1 MSSSQVI
8 LNALPSF
15 WRDRFEDRDLLEN
28 MYSYLGTYLGDVYE
42 DTNSQLSK
50 LSLVGTPVFSYKTWS
65 ILPLSTIHRL
75 YLTYDGEEGNSIVI
89 YGLQEEDYIL
99 NNCYRLY
106 SSPDLGSSYIDTGD
120 FSFYDLESK
129 EISDL
134 IELTAN
140 TAFFNRFS
148 RFIVFTNLDP
158 IYRLESQEPQEVRA
172 FYPLAF
178 RVNNYLLEGLT
189 ESEIIANTV
198 TITAGYQTVTTR
210 ILAVEKQTETTVLL
224 VDPDAFTPFIDDSTV
239 SIEGI
244 TANTIPASVY
254 TSYSLLATEINLWAY
269 DCEIDHLELFRR
281 WGFLLRPDFAQ
292 RRPIRSSELYKNLLE
307 EMLEARLRGLSS
319 SRLENIAGLLAGS
332 DRIVFSSL
340 NDTILTIDLV
350 DNLILSQLTS
360 YRLLPAQVV
369 NINIVKACSAVHTS
383 EGVYDR
389 ASCTLVE
396 FTDNS
401 SYNILVSKYNI
412 YGPNKVKAYTSA
424 GEYIGDLIL
433 VCTDDCILITTQG
446 TSTLLVSDLHIYY
459 TSLEFISVST
469 QKYSTIPLAEV
480 GSLSSGELINPQ
492 ARVFDI
498 STGLDSRVADQ
509 GLFLPSD
516 IWEVSEGNRRE
527 ITTQLTAHVIGSM
540 PTYRIGDYELY
551 IPGGTSTDIFDAVS
565 NSNPSGY
572 AWPTSYKLFNHFLRT
587 KLAVMTPLNIL
598 ATSNLEDS
606 IDISR
611 SIKDASKRI
620 LVASNVPLV
629 DFVSIPQEHLEV
641 VVNSP
646 DIEDSLVTQSYG
658 GIGALGATLL
668 LSGDINILASDTV
681 NRIGLL
687 PPSSGGGFGFVQYTF
702 FDVTL
707 VGYDAEYALVDVGH
721 SPEQMISLLE
731 SGYTVDLRV
740 NTAYKRVSLEVATNY
755 VGSESILMVVGASYP
770 EYTRYYDFQQNTLS
784 EWLQIGVTPGAP
796 PSELSEDPIQVSDN
810 LEQPQVLVPVI
821 QSLED
826 NIESPSDN
834 LPDPTEI

>member
-1 MSSSQVI
+1 M
-8 LNALPSF
+8 
-15 WRDRFEDRDLLEN
+15 
-28 MYSYLGTYLGDVYE
+28 
-42 DTNSQLSK
+42 
-50 LSLVGTPVFSYKTWS
+50 
-65 ILPLSTIHRL
+65 
-75 YLTYDGEEGNSIVI
+75 
-89 YGLQEEDYIL
+89 
-99 NNCYRLY
+99 
-106 SSPDLGSSYIDTGD
+106 
-120 FSFYDLESK
+120 
-129 EISDL
+129 
-134 IELTAN
+134 
-140 TAFFNRFS
+140 
-148 RFIVFTNLDP
+148 
-158 IYRLESQEPQEVRA
+158 
-172 FYPLAF
+172 
-178 RVNNYLLEGLT
+178 LEGLT
-189 ESEIIANTV
+189 EAEIIDSRV
-198 TITAGYQTVTTR
+198 TITAADETVTTS
-210 ILAVEKQTETTVLL
+210 ILAVEKQTETTLLL

-239 SIEGI
+239 SIQGI
-244 TANTIPASVY
+244 TADTLPASVY

-281 WGFLLRPDFAQ
+281 WGFLLRPDYAQ
-292 RRPIRSSELYKNLLE
+292 LRPIRSSELYKNLLE

-319 SRLENIAGLLAGS
+319 SRLENIASLLAGS

-369 NINIVKACSAVHTS
+369 NINIVKACSAVYTS

-389 ASCTLVE
+389 SSCTLVE

-401 SYNILVSKYNI
+401 IYNILVSKYNN
-412 YGPNKVKAYTSA
+412 YGPNKVKVYTSA
-424 GEYIGDLIL
+424 GEYIGNLIL
-433 VCTDDCILITTQG
+433 ACTDDCILITTQG
-446 TSTLLVSDLHIYY
+446 TSALLVSDLYIYY
-459 TSLEFISVST
+459 TSVEFISVSA
-469 QKYSTIPLAEV
+469 QKYSTISLADV
-480 GSLSSGELINPQ
+480 GSLSLGELINPQ
-492 ARVFDI
+492 ARVFEI

-527 ITTQLTAHVIGSM
+527 ITTQLTGHVIGSM

-587 KLAVMTPLNIL
+587 KIAVITPLNIL
-598 ATSNLEDS
+598 ATSSLEDA

-620 LVASNVPLV
+620 LVANNVPLV
-629 DFVSIPQEHLEV
+629 DFVSLPQDALEV

-668 LSGDINILASDTV
+668 LSGGIDITSAEASALTQ
-681 NRIGLL
+681 IGLL
-687 PPSSGGGFGFVQYTF
+687 PPGSGGAYTLIPV
-702 FDVTL
+702 DL
-707 VGYDAEYALVDVGH
+707 KGYDTGYALVDVGY
-721 SPEQMISLLE
+721 SSEEVISLIE
-731 SGYTVDLRV
+731 AGYTIDLEIGSSYTRV
-740 NTAYKRVSLEVATNY
+740 TAEIMTNY

-770 EYTRYYDFQQNTLS
+770 EYTRYYDFHQNTAS

-796 PSELSEDPIQVSDN
+796 PSELYEDPIQVSDN

-834 LPDPTEI
+834 LPDPEEI

>member
-15 WRDRFEDRDLLEN
+15 WRDRFEDRDLLES

-42 DTNSQLSK
+42 DANSQLSK

-75 YLTYDGEEGNSIVI
+75 SITPEGEEGNSIVI
-89 YGLQEEDYIL
+89 YGLREEDYIL
-99 NNCYRLY
+99 NNCYRIY

-134 IELTAN
+134 IELTVN

-189 ESEIIANTV
+189 EADIIDSKV
-198 TITAGYQTVTTR
+198 TIKAADETVTTS
-210 ILAVEKQTETTVLL
+210 ILAVEKQTETTLLL

-281 WGFLLRPDFAQ
+281 WGFLLNPDFIQ

-319 SRLENIAGLLAGS
+319 LRLENIASLISGS
-332 DRIVFSSL
+332 DRIVFSTL

-350 DNLILSQLTS
+350 DNLLLSQLTS
-360 YRLLPAQVV
+360 YRLLPSQVV
-369 NINIVKACSAVHTS
+369 NINIVKACSAVYTS
-383 EGVYDR
+383 EGVYAR
-389 ASCTLVE
+389 SSCTLVE

-433 VCTDDCILITTQG
+433 ACTEDCILITTQD

-459 TSLEFISVST
+459 TSVEFISVSS
-469 QKYSTIPLAEV
+469 QKYSTISLADV

-498 STGLDSRVADQ
+498 STGLYSRVADQ

-527 ITTQLTAHVIGSM
+527 ITTHLTAHVVGSM

-587 KLAVMTPLNIL
+587 KLAVITPLNIL
-598 ATSNLEDS
+598 ATGNLEDA
-606 IDISR
+606 INISR

-620 LVASNVPLV
+620 LVANNVPLV
-629 DFVSIPQEHLEV
+629 DFVSLPQDALEV

-668 LSGDINILASDTV
+668 LSGAIDINSVEANLITQ
-681 NRIGLL
+681 IGLL
-687 PPSSGGGFGFVQYTF
+687 PPGSGGAYTLIPV
-702 FDVTL
+702 DVK
-707 VGYDAEYALVDVGH
+707 GYDTGYALVDVGY
-721 SPEQMISLLE
+721 SSEEVISLIE
-731 SGYTVDLRV
+731 AGYTIDLEIGSNYTRV
-740 NTAYKRVSLEVATNY
+740 TAEIMTNY

-834 LPDPTEI
+834 LPDPEEI

>member
-15 WRDRFEDRDLLEN
+15 WRDRFEDRDLLES

-42 DTNSQLSK
+42 DANSQLSK
-50 LSLVGTPVFSYKTWS
+50 LSLAGTPVSSYKTWS

-75 YLTYDGEEGNSIVI
+75 YLTYEGEEGNSIVI

-140 TAFFNRFS
+140 TSFFNRFS

-189 ESEIIANTV
+189 EAEIIANTV
-198 TITAGYQTVTTR
+198 TITAADETVTTN
-210 ILAVEKQTETTVLL
+210 ILAVEKQTETTLLL

-239 SIEGI
+239 SIQGL
-244 TANTIPASVY
+244 TADTIPASVY

-281 WGFLLRPDFAQ
+281 WGFLLRPDYAQ
-292 RRPIRSSELYKNLLE
+292 TRPIRSSELYKNLLE
-307 EMLEARLRGLSS
+307 ELLEARLRGLTS
-319 SRLENIAGLLAGS
+319 SRLENIASLLAGS

-350 DNLILSQLTS
+350 DNVILSELTS
-360 YRLLPAQVV
+360 YRLLPSQVV
-369 NINIVKACSAVHTS
+369 NINIVKACSAVYTS

-389 ASCTLVE
+389 SSCTLVE

-401 SYNILVSKYNI
+401 IYNILVSKYTT

-433 VCTDDCILITTQG
+433 ACTDDCILITTQG
-446 TSTLLVSDLHIYY
+446 TSGLLVSDLHIYY
-459 TSLEFISVST
+459 TSVEFISVST
-469 QKYSTIPLAEV
+469 QKYSTISLANVE
-480 GSLSSGELINPQ
+480 SLSSGELINPQ

-498 STGLDSRVADQ
+498 STGLDSRIADQ

-527 ITTQLTAHVIGSM
+527 ITAQLTGHVVGFM

-551 IPGGTSTDIFDAVS
+551 IPGGISTDIFDAVS
-565 NSNPSGY
+565 DSNPSGY

-587 KLAVMTPLNIL
+587 KIAVITPLNML
-598 ATSNLEDS
+598 TTSSLEDVINISQS
-606 IDISR
+606 IS
-611 SIKDASKRI
+611 DASKRI
-620 LVASNVPLV
+620 LAASNAPLV
-629 DFVSIPQEHLEV
+629 DFVPLPQDALEV
-641 VVNSP
+641 VVNSS
-646 DIEDSLVTQSYG
+646 DIEDSLVAQSYG

-668 LSGDINILASDTV
+668 LSGAIDITSVEANLITQ
-681 NRIGLL
+681 IGLL
-687 PPSSGGGFGFVQYTF
+687 PPGLGGSYTLIPV
-702 FDVTL
+702 DL
-707 VGYDAEYALVDVGH
+707 KGYDTGYVLVDVGY
-721 SPEQMISLLE
+721 SSEEVISLIE
-731 SGYTVDLRV
+731 AGYTIDLEIGSSYIRV
-740 NTAYKRVSLEVATNY
+740 TAEIMTNY

-770 EYTRYYDFQQNTLS
+770 EYTRYYHFQQNTLS

-810 LEQPQVLVPVI
+810 LEQPQVLVPII

-826 NIESPSDN
+826 TIESPSDN
-834 LPDPTEI
+834 LPDPEEEI